1 MCLQRN
7 YFNVEQLMK
16 CSFHFN
22 SIIAAVIL
30 YMDDISN
37 LYDVSPHTVQGT
49 VNTKNGLTLNL
60 M

>member
-1 MCLQRN
+1 
-7 YFNVEQLMK
+7 MK